1 MAFITPF
8 ISQFK
13 PAWLGRAKIEKPEN
27 IFDLN
32 SQNSTSPVLKQFLSG
47 TDFELFK
54 NIFKNVCK
62 VYCGITVQ
70 G

>member
-1 MAFITPF
+1 MA
-8 ISQFK
+8 Q
-13 PAWLGRAKIEKPEN
+13 LGWNWNKLEN

-32 SQNSTSPVLKQFLSG
+32 SQNCTSPVFKQFLSG

>member
-1 MAFITPF
+1 MSFIRPF
-8 ISQFK
+8 ISQFE
-13 PAWLGRAKIEKPEN
+13 PTWLSYVKIEKPEN
-27 IFDLN
+27 VFDLN
-32 SQNSTSPVLKQFLSG
+32 SQNSTSSVFKQFLSG

>member
-1 MAFITPF
+1 MTFIRTF
-8 ISQFK
+8 ISQFE
-13 PAWLGRAKIEKPEN
+13 PTWLSYVKIEKLEN
-27 IFDLN
+27 VFDLN
-32 SQNSTSPVLKQFLSG
+32 SQNSTSSVFKQFLSG